1 MNKEGLQKNLYI
13 CILKLIIVMETT
25 PSNPQAAPSATGKWT
40 EIEHLPEWDEEF
52 YHVYTAKKFGKWLM
66 LKTLRPE
73 FKGVPEYEQ
82 MIEKEFE
89 VRYNLA
95 HPHIIMIND
104 YEEVPGLGMCIIT
117 DDVYGD
123 SLAKLIREGKVTEE
137 HVSKICHQLLD
148 ALDYIQTNH
157 LEHHPLSTSRII
169 FTENVGNLKLID
181 VGFDQKSHITP
192 ADASEDIKNYGE
204 VLASA
209 LDAIETPKPRLRK
222 VAERCMNPDPAKRY
236 HDVNDLRVALA
247 DRKTNHIY
255 LAIIAFLVAMIALLL
270 WLNSPYRPATLEE
283 SEPSVTTE
291 LTK

>member
-1 MNKEGLQKNLYI
+1 MDNN
-13 CILKLIIVMETT
+13 
-25 PSNPQAAPSATGKWT
+25 PSNPPAETSTGKWT

-73 FKGVPEYEQ
+73 LKGQPEYEQ

-104 YEEVPGLGMCIIT
+104 YEDVPGLGRCIIT

-123 SLAKLIREGKVTEE
+123 SLAKLIKEGKVTEE
-137 HVSKICHQLLD
+137 HLAKLQHQLLD

-157 LEHHPLSTSRII
+157 LEHHPLNPSRII
-169 FTENVGNLKLID
+169 FTENIGNLKLID

-192 ADASEDIKNYGE
+192 KDASEDIKNYGE
-204 VLASA
+204 VLTAA
-209 LDAIETPKPRLRK
+209 LDAVGTPHPRLRK
-222 VAERCMNPDPAKRY
+222 AERCMNPDPEKRY
-236 HDVNDLRVALA
+236 HDVNDLRLALA
-247 DRKTNHIY
+247 ERKPNNIY
-255 LAIIAFLVAMIALLL
+255 IAIIAFLVAMIAFLL
-270 WLNSPYRPATLEE
+270 WLNSPYRPTPL
-283 SEPSVTTE
+283 SETTSSVTTE
-291 LTK
+291 STN

>member
-1 MNKEGLQKNLYI
+1 
-13 CILKLIIVMETT
+13 METT
-25 PSNPQAAPSATGKWT
+25 LSNQPSATTAASPDEKWT

-73 FKGVPEYEQ
+73 LKGNPDYEQ

-104 YEEVPGLGMCIIT
+104 FEEVPGLGRCIIT

-123 SLAKLIREGKVTEE
+123 SLAKLIKEGKVTEQHLE
-137 HVSKICHQLLD
+137 KLNHQLLD

-169 FTENVGNLKLID
+169 FTENIGNLKLID

-192 ADASEDIKNYGE
+192 KDASDDIKNYGE
-204 VLASA
+204 ILMAA
-209 LDAIETPKPRLRK
+209 IDAVGTPHPRLRR
-222 VAERCMNPDPAKRY
+222 VAERCMNPNPAKRY
-236 HDVNDLRVALA
+236 QDVNALRLALA
-247 DRKTNHIY
+247 DRKANNIY
-255 LAIIAFLVAMIALLL
+255 LAIIAFLIAMIALLL
-270 WLNSPYRPATLEE
+270 WLNSPYRPTPLSPDDVSRPSTTTTTTTTIE
-283 SEPSVTTE
+283 STN
-291 LTK
+291 

>member
-1 MNKEGLQKNLYI
+1 MD
-13 CILKLIIVMETT
+13 
-25 PSNPQAAPSATGKWT
+25 SNTSIPPSATAEKWT

-73 FKGVPEYEQ
+73 LKGDPEYER

-104 YEEVPGLGMCIIT
+104 YEDVPGLGRCIIT

-123 SLAKLIREGKVTEE
+123 SLAKLIREGKVTED
-137 HVSKICHQLLD
+137 HIGKLQHQLLD
-148 ALDYIQTNH
+148 ALDYIQSNH

-169 FTENVGNLKLID
+169 FTENIGNLKLID

-192 ADASEDIKNYGE
+192 KDASEDIRNYGE
-204 VLASA
+204 VLTAA
-209 LDAIETPKPRLRK
+209 LDAVGTPHPRLRK
-222 VAERCMNPDPAKRY
+222 VAERCMNPDPSKRY
-236 HDVNDLRVALA
+236 ADVNALRMALA
-247 DRKTNHIY
+247 DRKTNNFY

-270 WLNSPYRPATLEE
+270 WLNSPYRPAPEI
-283 SEPSVTTE
+283 VTGAGDIT
-291 LTK
+291 TTVSTD